1 MAIFQSKGQPTTDTD
16 RIPIA
21 QLIGAA
27 VGARA
32 NPQMMSILA
41 SIVQYSGEAI
51 FSRTP
56 DGVITSWNPAA
67 ERLYGYSA
75 GEAIGQHVGL
85 IVPPEF
91 ATELNEIIETI
102 KQGGRIEHYET
113 RRMHKDGHLIDVSLT
128 ISPIRDGN
136 GRLVAASVIGHD
148 ITDARRGREELDR
161 SRQEL
166 ERSNHELEQ
175 FAYIASHDLRE
186 PLRMV
191 SGYVGLLDQNYRA
204 QLDDRAIEF
213 MDFAL
218 DGVRRME
225 RLITDLLTYSRAGKM
240 APFKAVDV
248 ENLMMEVIAAQVLT
262 IHETGAEIT
271 YDPLPRV
278 MGDEP
283 ALFSLLNNLV
293 GNALKFRGAAP
304 PRIHLRARRDGAV
317 WTFLLSDNGIEIK
330 PKDRQRIFEMFQRAH
345 SQSEYPG
352 SGMGLAICKR
362 IVERHGGTIRVE
374 PTDGAGTTFAF
385 ALKSIA

>member
-1 MAIFQSKGQPTTDTD
+1 MAIFQSKGQLTTETD
-16 RIPIA
+16 HVPVE

-32 NPQMMSILA
+32 NAQMMSLLA
-41 SIVQYSGEAI
+41 SIVQYSSEAI
-51 FSRTP
+51 FSCTP

-75 GEAIGQHVGL
+75 REAIGQHAGL
-85 IVPPEF
+85 IVPPQI
-91 ATELNEIIETI
+91 APELNEFIERI
-102 KQGGRIEHYET
+102 KQGERLEHHET
-113 RRMHKDGHLIDVSLT
+113 RRLHKDGHMIDVSLT

-136 GRLVAASVIGHD
+136 RRLVAASVIGHD
-148 ITDARRGREELDR
+148 ITEAKRVKEELDR

-166 ERSNHELEQ
+166 ERSNQELEQ

-204 QLDDRAIEF
+204 ELDDRAIEF

-225 RLITDLLTYSRAGKM
+225 RLITDLMTYSRAGKM
-240 APFKAVDV
+240 EPFKAVAV
-248 ENLMMEVIAAQVLT
+248 EHLMMEVIAAQVLT
-262 IHETGAEIT
+262 IQETGAEVT
-271 YDPLPRV
+271 YDPLPQV

-283 ALFSLLNNLV
+283 ALFNLLNNLV
-293 GNALKFRGAAP
+293 ANGLKFRGEAP
-304 PRIHLRARRDGAV
+304 PRIHLRAHRDGPV
-317 WTFLLSDNGIEIK
+317 WIFLLSDNGIGIK
-330 PKDRQRIFEMFQRAH
+330 PKDRQRIFEMFQRGH
-345 SQSEYPG
+345 SQSAYPG

-374 PTDGAGTTFAF
+374 PTDAAGTTFAF
-385 ALKSIA
+385 ALKSTA